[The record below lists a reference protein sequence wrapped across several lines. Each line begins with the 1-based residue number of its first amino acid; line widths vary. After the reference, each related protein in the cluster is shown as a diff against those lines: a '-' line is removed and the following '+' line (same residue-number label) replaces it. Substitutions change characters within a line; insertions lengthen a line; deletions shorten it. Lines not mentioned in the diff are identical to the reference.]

1 MQDKI
6 ICRLNGKHIIVFQ
19 FFKFFNLLA
28 VFAHGNYSAV
38 VKPGIV
44 IYDGKNAPAVDL
56 LRGKVKD
63 FYFRQLIVNVLYD
76 LFCIVKNVGAE
87 I

>member
-1 MQDKI
+1 MLDKI
-6 ICRLNGKHIIVFQ
+6 IGRLNGKHIVVFQ

-56 LRGKVKD
+56 L
-63 FYFRQLIVNVLYD
+63 
-76 LFCIVKNVGAE
+76 
-87 I
+87 